1 MKIVFSRTPKPK
13 RFNFPTRYYDPRKEE
28 LERRKR
34 MRENGQLTAEDR
46 VRGSMKSSWRKED
59 AKPSGR
65 KNMTTMFIYLAIAAL
80 LIYFIFF
87 AKIF

>member
-34 MRENGQLTAEDR
+34 MRESGQLTTEDR

-59 AKPSGR
+59 TKSSGR
-65 KNMTTMFIYLAIAAL
+65 RNMTTMFVYLAIAAL